1 MNTTGQ
7 TCTVSGIYRSSHCGK
22 AVQRSIP
29 YGHKFPPCAECHK
42 AVTWILVQAA
52 HTR

>member
-7 TCTVSGIYRSSHCGK
+7 TCRVSGIYRSSGCHS
-22 AVQRSIP
+22 VERSIP
-29 YGHKFPPCAECHK
+29 YGHTFPPCPHCHK

-52 HTR
+52 HTH